1 MSLLSIRNLRTEF
14 QSPSGIAR
22 AVDGVSFD
30 VEPGEIFGIV
40 GESGCGKSA
49 TCRSILRLF
58 GGAPARI
65 AGGQILLDGAG
76 DLAAMPERELA
87 QVRGRDAAFIFQDP
101 LTALNPTM
109 KVGRQI
115 AEVILRHRKV
125 SRAEARAAALQLLR
139 DVHVTS
145 PERRLEAY
153 PHELSGGL
161 RQRVVIAM
169 ALALRPRLIVA
180 DEPTTALDV
189 TVQDQILRLLKERRD
204 SLGTSIIL
212 ITHDL
217 GVVSQI
223 CDRMAVMYAGRLVET
238 GRVRE
243 VLDAP
248 SHPYTRALL
257 AALPG
262 QVGRDRAL
270 TPIEGAP
277 PSLIAPPPG
286 CRFAPRCTR
295 AEARCTLGDPP
306 PLAPRAGAAPGHLDA
321 CILSEVSD
329 AAA

>member
-76 DLAAMPERELA
+76 DLAAMTERELA

-109 KVGRQI
+109 KIGRQI
-115 AEVILRHRKV
+115 AEVILRHRKA
-125 SRAEARAAALQLLR
+125 SRAEAREAALQLLR

-145 PERRLEAY
+145 PERRLDAY

-169 ALALRPRLIVA
+169 ALALRPRLIIA

-295 AEARCTLGDPP
+295 ALARCIQGDPP

-321 CILSEVSD
+321 CILDEVSD

>member
-1 MSLLSIRNLRTEF
+1 MSLLSVRDLVTEF
-14 QSPSGIAR
+14 ESPSGTAR

-30 VEPGEIFGIV
+30 VKPGEIFGIV

-58 GGAPARI
+58 GGASARI
-65 AGGQILLDGAG
+65 ANGRITLEGAG
-76 DLAAMPERELA
+76 DLAQMRERDLA
-87 QVRGRDAAFIFQDP
+87 QVRGRDVAFIFQDP
-101 LTALNPTM
+101 LSALNPTM
-109 KVGRQI
+109 RIGKQI
-115 AEVILRHRKV
+115 GEVIRRHRKA

-145 PERRLEAY
+145 PERRLDAY

-169 ALALRPRLIVA
+169 ALALRPRLIIA

-189 TVQDQILRLLKERRD
+189 TVQDQILRLLKERCD

-212 ITHDL
+212 VTHDL

-223 CDRMAVMYAGRLVET
+223 CDRMAVMYAGRVVET
-238 GRVRE
+238 GAVRD

-262 QVGRDRAL
+262 QVSRDSQL
-270 TPIEGAP
+270 IPIKGAP
-277 PSLIAPPPG
+277 PSLIDPPAG
-286 CRFAPRCTR
+286 CRFAPRCTFAQPQCTIGTAPGLHPR
-295 AEARCTLGDPP
+295 PAAAE
-306 PLAPRAGAAPGHLDA
+306 GHLDA
-321 CILSEVSD
+321 CILNEVSH

>member
-1 MSLLSIRNLRTEF
+1 MSLLSIHDLVAEF
-14 QSPSGIAR
+14 DSPSGIVR
-22 AVDGVSFD
+22 AVDGVSFA
-30 VEPGEIFGIV
+30 VQPGEIFGIV

-58 GGAPARI
+58 GGAAARI
-65 AGGQILLDGAG
+65 AGGQILLDGMG
-76 DLAAMPERELA
+76 DLAALQERQLA
-87 QVRGRDAAFIFQDP
+87 AIRGRDVAFIFQDP

-109 KVGRQI
+109 RIGKQI
-115 AEVILRHRKV
+115 AETIRRHQTVTRV
-125 SRAEARAAALQLLR
+125 QARAAALQLLR

-145 PERRLEAY
+145 PERRMEAY

-169 ALALRPRLIVA
+169 ALALRPRLIIA

-204 SLGTSIIL
+204 RLGTSIIL

-223 CDRMAVMYAGRLVET
+223 CDRVAVMYAGRIVET
-238 GRVRE
+238 GPVRE
-243 VLDAP
+243 VLDSP
-248 SHPYTRALL
+248 SHPYTQALL

-262 QVGRDRAL
+262 QVGRDHAL

-277 PSLIAPPPG
+277 PSLISPPPG
-286 CRFAPRCTR
+286 CRFAPRCKLVR
-295 AEARCTLGDPP
+295 KDCAIGPPP
-306 PLAPRAGAAPGHLDA
+306 PLRTRSNVSEGHIDA
-321 CILSEVSD
+321 CILNEVVYGTT
-329 AAA
+329 

>member
-14 QSPSGIAR
+14 SGPAGIVR
-22 AVDGVSFD
+22 AVDGVSLD
-30 VEPGEIFGIV
+30 VAPGEIFGIV

-58 GGAPARI
+58 GGAPARV
-65 AGGQILLDGAG
+65 AGGQILLDGVG
-76 DLAAMPERELA
+76 DLAAMPERALA
-87 QVRGRDAAFIFQDP
+87 QVRGREVAFIFQDP

-109 KVGRQI
+109 RIGRQI

-125 SRAEARAAALQLLR
+125 SRAEAREAALGLLR

-145 PERRLEAY
+145 PERRLDAY

-169 ALALRPRLIVA
+169 ALALRPRLIIA

-189 TVQDQILRLLKERRD
+189 TVQDQILRLLRERRD
-204 SLGTSIIL
+204 STGTAIIL

-217 GVVSQI
+217 GVVSQV
-223 CDRMAVMYAGRLVET
+223 CDRMAVMYAGRIVET
-238 GRVRE
+238 GAVRE
-243 VLDAP
+243 VLDHP

-262 QVGRDRAL
+262 QASRGRDL
-270 TPIEGAP
+270 VPIEGSP
-277 PSLIAPPPG
+277 PGLIAPPPG
-286 CRFAPRCTR
+286 CRFAPRCR
-295 AEARCTLGDPP
+295 LAREDCGRGA
-306 PLAPRAGAAPGHLDA
+306 APGLLPRPGTAPGHLDA
-321 CILSEVSD
+321 CILSEVPDVAS
-329 AAA
+329 

>member
-1 MSLLSIRNLRTEF
+1 MSLLSIRNLCTEF
-14 QSPSGIAR
+14 ASPSGVAR

-30 VEPGEIFGIV
+30 VQPGEIFGIV

-49 TCRSILRLF
+49 TCRSILKLF
-58 GGAPARI
+58 GGAPARV
-65 AGGQILLDGAG
+65 ASGEVLLDGTG
-76 DLAAMPERELA
+76 DLAKMPERELA
-87 QVRGRDAAFIFQDP
+87 KVRGRDVAFIFQDP

-109 KVGRQI
+109 RVGKQI

-125 SRAEARAAALQLLR
+125 SRAEAKAAALQLLK

-145 PERRLEAY
+145 PERRLAAF

-169 ALALRPRLIVA
+169 ALALRPRLIIA

-204 SLGTSIIL
+204 DLGTSIVF

-217 GVVSQI
+217 GVVSQL
-223 CDRMAVMYAGRLVET
+223 CDRMAVMYAGRVVET
-238 GRVRE
+238 GRTRD
-243 VLDAP
+243 VLESP
-248 SHPYTRALL
+248 SHPYTKALL

-262 QVGRDRAL
+262 QVRRDEVL

-277 PSLIAPPPG
+277 PSLITPPPG
-286 CRFAPRCTR
+286 CRFAPRC
-295 AEARCTLGDPP
+295 AMARPDCATGAPP
-306 PLAPRAGAAPGHLDA
+306 QLHPSMGRGVGHLDA
-321 CILSEVSD
+321 CIYSEVD
-329 AAA
+329 DVAA

>member
-65 AGGQILLDGAG
+65 AGGQILLEGVG

-109 KVGRQI
+109 KIGRQI
-115 AEVILRHRKV
+115 AEVILRHRKT

-139 DVHVTS
+139 DVQVTS

-169 ALALRPRLIVA
+169 ALALHPRLIIA

-189 TVQDQILRLLKERRD
+189 TVQDQILRLLNERRD

-321 CILSEVSD
+321 CILNEVSD

>member
-1 MSLLSIRNLRTEF
+1 MSLLSIHDLVAEF
-14 QSPSGIAR
+14 DSPSGIVR

-30 VEPGEIFGIV
+30 VRPGEIFGIV

-58 GGAPARI
+58 GGAAARI
-65 AGGQILLDGAG
+65 AGGQILLDGVG
-76 DLAAMPERELA
+76 DLAALQERQLA
-87 QVRGRDAAFIFQDP
+87 RIRGRDVAFIFQDP

-109 KVGRQI
+109 RIGKQI
-115 AEVILRHRKV
+115 TETIRRHQTVTRV
-125 SRAEARAAALQLLR
+125 QARAAALQLLR

-169 ALALRPRLIVA
+169 ALALRPRLIIA

-204 SLGTSIIL
+204 RLGTSIIL

-223 CDRMAVMYAGRLVET
+223 CDRMAVMYAGRIVET
-238 GRVRE
+238 GPVRE
-243 VLDAP
+243 VLDSP
-248 SHPYTRALL
+248 SHPYTQALL

-262 QVGRDRAL
+262 QVGRDHAL
-270 TPIEGAP
+270 NPIEGAP
-277 PSLIAPPPG
+277 PSLISPPPG
-286 CRFAPRCTR
+286 CRFAPRCKL
-295 AEARCTLGDPP
+295 ARKDCAIGPPP
-306 PLAPRAGAAPGHLDA
+306 PLRTRDDVSEGHIDA
-321 CILSEVSD
+321 CILNEVVYGTT
-329 AAA
+329 

>member
-1 MSLLSIRNLRTEF
+1 MVRE
-14 QSPSGIAR
+14 G
-22 AVDGVSFD
+22 AVDLAVKFGHLAPEPPVKARGQHAGHPVAAIHRD
-30 VEPGEIFGIV
+30 VE
-40 GESGCGKSA
+40 
-49 TCRSILRLF
+49 
-58 GGAPARI
+58 
-65 AGGQILLDGAG
+65 GAG
-76 DLAAMPERELA
+76 DLAAMNERGLS
-87 QVRGRDAAFIFQDP
+87 QIRGRDVAFIFQDP

-109 KVGRQI
+109 RICKQI
-115 AEVILRHRKV
+115 SEVIRRHRKA
-125 SRAEARAAALQLLR
+125 SRAEAREAALQLLR

-145 PERRLEAY
+145 PERRLESY

-169 ALALRPRLIVA
+169 ALALRPRLIIA

-223 CDRMAVMYAGRLVET
+223 CDRMAVMYAGRMVEI
-238 GRVRE
+238 GGVRE

-262 QVGRDRAL
+262 NVSRDSEL
-270 TPIEGAP
+270 VPINGAP
-277 PSLIAPPPG
+277 PSLIDPPPG
-286 CRFAPRCTR
+286 CRFS
-295 AEARCTLGDPP
+295 ARCAFARPQCMTGP
-306 PLAPRAGAAPGHLDA
+306 APALRSRLGAAEDHLDA

-329 AAA
+329 VAA

>member
-1 MSLLSIRNLRTEF
+1 MSLLSIRNLHTEF
-14 QSPSGIAR
+14 IGPSGVAR

-30 VEPGEIFGIV
+30 VQPGEIFGIV

-65 AGGQILLDGAG
+65 AGGEILLDGVG
-76 DLAAMPERELA
+76 DLAAMPERQLA

-115 AEVILRHRKV
+115 AEVILRHRKA

-139 DVHVTS
+139 DVQVTS
-145 PERRLEAY
+145 PERRLDAY

-169 ALALRPRLIVA
+169 ALALHPRLIIA

-262 QVGRDRAL
+262 QVGRDHAL

-277 PSLIAPPPG
+277 PGLTAPPPG
-286 CRFAPRCTR
+286 CRFAPRCIR

-306 PLAPRAGAAPGHLDA
+306 PLAPRAGAAAGHLDA
-321 CILSEVSD
+321 CILDGVSD

>member
-65 AGGQILLDGAG
+65 AGGQILLEGVG

-109 KVGRQI
+109 KIGRQI
-115 AEVILRHRKV
+115 AEVILRHRKT

-139 DVHVTS
+139 DVQVTS

-169 ALALRPRLIVA
+169 ALALHPRLIIA

-321 CILSEVSD
+321 CILNEVSD

>member
-1 MSLLSIRNLRTEF
+1 MSLLTIRDLVTEF
-14 QSPSGIAR
+14 RSPSGIAR

-30 VEPGEIFGIV
+30 VHPGEIFGIV

-49 TCRSILRLF
+49 TCRSIVRLF
-58 GGAPARI
+58 GGASARI
-65 AGGQILLDGAG
+65 AGGEICFEGAG
-76 DLAAMPERELA
+76 NLARMSESQLA
-87 QVRGRDAAFIFQDP
+87 KVRGRDVAFIFQDP

-109 KVGRQI
+109 RVGNQI
-115 AEVILRHRKV
+115 AEVIRRHRKV
-125 SRAEARAAALQLLR
+125 TRAQAREAALQLLR

-145 PERRLEAY
+145 PERRLDAY

-169 ALALRPRLIVA
+169 ALALRPRLIIA

-223 CDRMAVMYAGRLVET
+223 CDRMAVMYAGRVVET

-262 QVGRDRAL
+262 QVSRESEL
-270 TPIEGAP
+270 VPIKGAP
-277 PSLIAPPPG
+277 PSLISPPDG
-286 CRFAPRCTR
+286 CRFAPRCTYVR
-295 AEARCTLGDPP
+295 PECVVGTAP
-306 PLAPRAGAAPGHLDA
+306 PLHPRPGAAEGHLDA
-321 CILSEVSD
+321 CILNEVSHV
-329 AAA
+329 AA

>member
-1 MSLLSIRNLRTEF
+1 
-14 QSPSGIAR
+14 
-22 AVDGVSFD
+22 VDGVSFD
-30 VEPGEIFGIV
+30 VNPGEIFGIV

-58 GGAPARI
+58 GGASARV
-65 AGGQILLDGAG
+65 AGGEILLEGTG
-76 DLAAMPERELA
+76 DLARMRERELA
-87 QVRGRDAAFIFQDP
+87 KVRGRDVAFIFQDP

-109 KVGRQI
+109 RIGNQI
-115 AEVILRHRKV
+115 GEVIRRHRKV
-125 SRAEARAAALQLLR
+125 SRAEAREAALQLLR

-145 PERRLEAY
+145 PERRLNAY

-161 RQRVVIAM
+161 RQRAVIAM
-169 ALALRPRLIVA
+169 ALALRPRLIIA

-223 CDRMAVMYAGRLVET
+223 CDRMAVMYAGRVVET
-238 GRVRE
+238 GVVRE

-262 QVGRDRAL
+262 QVGRDSEL
-270 TPIEGAP
+270 IPINGTP
-277 PSLIAPPPG
+277 PSLISAPPG
-286 CRFAPRCTR
+286 CRFAPRCSHVR
-295 AEARCTLGDPP
+295 PECAVGSPPTLH
-306 PLAPRAGAAPGHLDA
+306 PRAGAADGHLDA
-321 CILSEVSD
+321 CILNEVVHV
-329 AAA
+329 AA

>member
-14 QSPSGIAR
+14 IGPSGVAR

-49 TCRSILRLF
+49 TCRSVLRLF

-65 AGGQILLDGAG
+65 AGGEILLDGVG
-76 DLAAMPERELA
+76 DLAAMPERQLA

-115 AEVILRHRKV
+115 AEVVLRHRKV

-139 DVHVTS
+139 DVQVTS
-145 PERRLEAY
+145 PERRLDAY

-169 ALALRPRLIVA
+169 ALALHPRLIIA

-277 PSLIAPPPG
+277 PGLIAPPPG

-295 AEARCTLGDPP
+295 AVARCTQGDPP

-321 CILSEVSD
+321 CILDEVSD

>member
-76 DLAAMPERELA
+76 DLAAMAERELA

-125 SRAEARAAALQLLR
+125 SRAEAREAALQLLR

-169 ALALRPRLIVA
+169 ALALRPRLIIA

-243 VLDAP
+243 VLEAP

-295 AEARCTLGDPP
+295 ALARCTQGDPP

-321 CILSEVSD
+321 CILDEVSD

>member
-1 MSLLSIRNLRTEF
+1 MSLLTIRDLVTEF
-14 QSPSGIAR
+14 RSPSGVAR

-30 VEPGEIFGIV
+30 VHPGEIFGIV

-49 TCRSILRLF
+49 TCRSIVRLF
-58 GGAPARI
+58 GGASARI
-65 AGGQILLDGAG
+65 AGGEICLEGAG
-76 DLAAMPERELA
+76 DLARMSESQLA
-87 QVRGRDAAFIFQDP
+87 KVRGRDVAFIFQDP

-109 KVGRQI
+109 RVGNQI
-115 AEVILRHRKV
+115 AEVIRRHRKV
-125 SRAEARAAALQLLR
+125 TRAQAREAALQLLR

-145 PERRLEAY
+145 PERRLDAY

-169 ALALRPRLIVA
+169 ALALRPRLIIA

-223 CDRMAVMYAGRLVET
+223 CDRMAVMYAGRVVET
-238 GRVRE
+238 GRVRD

-262 QVGRDRAL
+262 QVSRESEL
-270 TPIEGAP
+270 VPIKGAP
-277 PSLIAPPPG
+277 PSLISPPDG
-286 CRFAPRCTR
+286 CRFAPRCTV
-295 AEARCTLGDPP
+295 ARPECEVGAAPALR
-306 PLAPRAGAAPGHLDA
+306 PRAGIAEDHLDA
-321 CILSEVSD
+321 CILNEVSD
-329 AAA
+329 VAA

>member
-1 MSLLSIRNLRTEF
+1 MSLLSIRDLVTEF
-14 QSPSGIAR
+14 ESPSGTAR

-30 VEPGEIFGIV
+30 VAPGEIFGIV

-65 AGGQILLDGAG
+65 AGGRILLDGAG
-76 DLAAMPERELA
+76 DLAAMRERELA
-87 QVRGRDAAFIFQDP
+87 QVRGRDVAFIFQDP

-109 KVGRQI
+109 RIGRQI
-115 AEVILRHRKV
+115 GEVIRRHRDV
-125 SRAEARAAALQLLR
+125 TRAEARDAALQLLR

-145 PERRLEAY
+145 PERRLDAY

-169 ALALRPRLIVA
+169 ALALRPRLIIA

-189 TVQDQILRLLKERRD
+189 TVQDQILRLLKERCD

-223 CDRMAVMYAGRLVET
+223 CDRMAVMYAGRVVET
-238 GRVRE
+238 GAVRE

-262 QVGRDRAL
+262 QVGRDSEL
-270 TPIEGAP
+270 VPIGGAP
-277 PSLIAPPPG
+277 PSLIDPPPG
-286 CRFAPRCTR
+286 CRFAPRCVFAQPQCRIGAPPALR
-295 AEARCTLGDPP
+295 A
-306 PLAPRAGAAPGHLDA
+306 RAGAGEGHLDA
-321 CILSEVSD
+321 CILNEVCH

>member
-1 MSLLSIRNLRTEF
+1 MSLLSIRNLQTEF

-58 GGAPARI
+58 GGAPARV
-65 AGGQILLDGAG
+65 AGGQVLLQGVG

-87 QVRGRDAAFIFQDP
+87 QVRGRDVAFIFQDP

-109 KVGRQI
+109 RIGKQI

-125 SRAEARAAALQLLR
+125 GRAEAGAAALQLLR

-145 PERRLEAY
+145 PERRLDAY

-169 ALALRPRLIVA
+169 ALALRPQLIIA

-189 TVQDQILRLLKERRD
+189 TVQDQILRLLRERRD

-212 ITHDL
+212 VTHDL

-238 GRVRE
+238 GRVRD

-248 SHPYTRALL
+248 SHPYTKALL

-262 QVGRDRAL
+262 QISRDREL

-277 PSLIAPPPG
+277 PSLISPPPG
-286 CRFAPRCTR
+286 CRFAPRC
-295 AEARCTLGDPP
+295 AFAQARCIDGGPP
-306 PLAPRAGAAPGHLDA
+306 PLLPRAGLAPGHLDA
-321 CILSEVSD
+321 CVLNEVTHV
-329 AAA
+329 AA

>member
-1 MSLLSIRNLRTEF
+1 LE
-14 QSPSGIAR
+14 
-22 AVDGVSFD
+22 GV
-30 VEPGEIFGIV
+30 
-40 GESGCGKSA
+40 
-49 TCRSILRLF
+49 
-58 GGAPARI
+58 
-65 AGGQILLDGAG
+65 G
-76 DLAAMPERELA
+76 DLAAMPERQLA

-139 DVHVTS
+139 DVQVTS
-145 PERRLEAY
+145 PERRLDAY

-169 ALALRPRLIVA
+169 ALALHPRLIIA

-321 CILSEVSD
+321 CILDGVSD

>member
-1 MSLLSIRNLRTEF
+1 MSLLTIRDLVTEF
-14 QSPSGIAR
+14 QSPSGKAR

-30 VEPGEIFGIV
+30 VEPAEIFGIV

-58 GGAPARI
+58 GGAQAKI
-65 AGGQILLDGAG
+65 AGGHILLEGAG
-76 DLAAMPERELA
+76 DLTSMSERALS
-87 QVRGRDAAFIFQDP
+87 QVRGRDVAFIFQDP

-109 KVGRQI
+109 RIGKQI
-115 AEVILRHRKV
+115 TEVIRRHRRV
-125 SRAEARAAALQLLR
+125 SGTEARNAALQLLR

-169 ALALRPRLIVA
+169 ALALRPRLIIA

-223 CDRMAVMYAGRLVET
+223 CDRMAVMYAGRVVET
-238 GRVRE
+238 GRVRD

-262 QVGRDRAL
+262 QVDRDQEL
-270 TPIEGAP
+270 VPIKGAP
-277 PSLIAPPPG
+277 PSLIDPPPG
-286 CRFAPRCTR
+286 CRFS
-295 AEARCTLGDPP
+295 ARCSVAEPQCKAGP
-306 PLAPRAGAAPGHLDA
+306 APVLHARAGATAGHLDA
-321 CILSEVSD
+321 CILNEVSH

>member
-76 DLAAMPERELA
+76 DLAAMTERELA

-109 KVGRQI
+109 KIGRQI
-115 AEVILRHRKV
+115 AEVILRHRKA
-125 SRAEARAAALQLLR
+125 SRAEAREAALQLLR

-145 PERRLEAY
+145 PERRLDAY

-169 ALALRPRLIVA
+169 ALALRPRLIIA

-286 CRFAPRCTR
+286 CRFAPRC
-295 AEARCTLGDPP
+295 AHAVARCTLGDPP

-321 CILSEVSD
+321 CILDEVSD

>member
-1 MSLLSIRNLRTEF
+1 MSLLSIRDLVTEF
-14 QSPSGIAR
+14 QSPSGTAR
-22 AVDGVSFD
+22 AVNGVSFD
-30 VEPGEIFGIV
+30 VRQGEIFGIV

-58 GGAPARI
+58 GGAPAKV
-65 AGGQILLDGAG
+65 AGGQILLEGAG
-76 DLAAMPERELA
+76 DLAAMSERGLS
-87 QVRGRDAAFIFQDP
+87 QVRGRDVAFIFQDP

-109 KVGRQI
+109 RIGKQI
-115 AEVILRHRKV
+115 GEVIRRHRKA
-125 SRAEARAAALQLLR
+125 SRAEAREAALQLLR

-169 ALALRPRLIVA
+169 ALALRPRLIIA

-223 CDRMAVMYAGRLVET
+223 CDRMAVMYAGRVVET
-238 GRVRE
+238 GRVRD

-262 QVGRDRAL
+262 QVGRDSAL
-270 TPIEGAP
+270 VPIKGAP
-277 PSLIAPPPG
+277 PSLIDPPPG
-286 CRFAPRCTR
+286 CRFS
-295 AEARCTLGDPP
+295 ARCAVAQPQCTTGP
-306 PLAPRAGAAPGHLDA
+306 APALHERSGATEGHLDA
-321 CILSEVSD
+321 CILNEVSH